1 MLCFLIRLDDAT
13 PKMNKEGWRK
23 VEDMLDKYGIKPIV
37 GIIPDSQD
45 SLFIWDED
53 PTFWTQTVKGWQK
66 KGWTIAQHGYHHIYR
81 DCGNNI
87 RSEFVGLSYCE
98 QMDIIRKGYASLKDH
113 DVEPECFFAPAH
125 TFDQTT
131 VDVCRDSGYFKFIS
145 DGYGFFPYCEQNMLF
160 IPSIFDTA
168 HKILPFGVYTFI
180 LHPSF
185 TTDKELEHFDRFIS
199 RNQAQFMSVQKLL
212 EGVNPTRQR
221 NVVEKG
227 IQPTMKTVRK
237 IRTVIRGF
245 LNGK

>member
-1 MLCFLIRLDDAT
+1 MLVYLIRLDDAT
-13 PKMNKEGWRK
+13 PKMNKEGWQR
-23 VEDMLDKYGIKPIV
+23 VEDMLDKYGIQPIV

-53 PTFWTQTVKGWQK
+53 PTFWTQTVKRWK
-66 KGWTIAQHGYHHIYR
+66 DKGWTIAQHGCHHVYH

-87 RSEFVGLSYCE
+87 RSEFVGLSYSD
-98 QMDIIRKGYASLKDH
+98 QMALISKGHASLREH
-113 DVEPECFFAPAH
+113 GVEPECFFAPAH

-145 DGYGFFPYCEQNMLF
+145 DGYALYPYCDQNMLF

-185 TTDKELEHFDRFIS
+185 TTGKELEHFDAFI
-199 RNQAQFMSVQKLL
+199 RQNQMQFKSVQQLL
-212 EGVNPTRQR
+212 EVVKPLRKR
-221 NVVEKG
+221 NVLEKA
-227 IQPTMKTVRK
+227 IQPAIKAARK
-237 IRTVIRGF
+237 LRNVIRGL